1 MEEEV
6 IKVATQKRYIIDFDK
21 VKTIDDI
28 KYILKGLDISVS
40 IMNNDPPE
48 NIKEVLDRGLLKE
61 INK

>member
-1 MEEEV
+1 MKEEV

-21 VKTIDDI
+21 VKTVDDI
-28 KYILKGLDISVS
+28 KSILKGLDISVS
-40 IMNNDPPE
+40 IINNAPPE